1 MRIVLTS
8 DMAVSRIL
16 IFLSVLSVATS
27 QISFGG
33 GGEVEEEDKSCTTPH
48 NKPGTCIGLRQCGNV
63 LSLLKKPIPDEVI
76 GYLRKS
82 VCSFTGFLPDVCCP
96 EEKPTFGGEVTTP
109 PTIPPPQQQEAAW
122 SAWSPYSSC
131 TVTCGGGTQSRTR
144 ACTTEGECE
153 GEEREERE
161 CGTDACPVNGAWS
174 SWGEWSPCSLSCGG
188 GNRTRQRKCNDPA
201 PANGGEECEGEVKES
216 EECGVNEC
224 PKQVEIPSE
233 CGETSVGTNRIVNGQ
248 PAKKNA
254 WPWLAA
260 LGYTDPNTGD
270 VLYLCGA
277 TLITNKHVVTAA
289 HCIRDDMVTVLLG
302 EHILGN
308 DTDGV
313 NPEEYNVTKMIKHEN
328 YNSRTFENDIAIVE
342 FAEEVTF
349 KKGIQ
354 PACLP
359 SKTPALLN
367 DSFVSE
373 GVTIAGW
380 GATSFRG
387 PTSNVLLQG
396 LISVVTNQECKE
408 KFSQF
413 NNVEIGDT
421 KICARDKNDRID
433 ACQGDSGGP
442 MVVLKRSGDNDWRYH
457 LIGVVSFGYRCAVK
471 GFPGVYTRV
480 TEYDQWIRDTV
491 TT

>member
-1 MRIVLTS
+1 MKDRSQLHNLPGHLVQACQLLPGTGQDPLHPLGSPQCVEEHQVLCHSVWGEHNSYRTNHLVVQ
-8 DMAVSRIL
+8 AEHVPPGVSWLDLQQPHIKPL
-16 IFLSVLSVATS
+16 QDLLLFILSVCPPDSSLQDTS
-27 QISFGG
+27 QIVWVQLGG
-33 GGEVEEEDKSCTTPH
+33 WLTQLTLQQVQEEPH
-48 NKPGTCIGLRQCGNV
+48 
-63 LSLLKKPIPDEVI
+63 
-76 GYLRKS
+76 
-82 VCSFTGFLPDVCCP
+82 DVAL
-96 EEKPTFGGEVTTP
+96 
-109 PTIPPPQQQEAAW
+109 PQQHVFPQCPHVIHELELAEHEEIPAE
-122 SAWSPYSSC
+122 
-131 TVTCGGGTQSRTR
+131 CGMTR
-144 ACTTEGECE
+144 AG
-153 GEEREERE
+153 
-161 CGTDACPVNGAWS
+161 S
-174 SWGEWSPCSLSCGG
+174 
-188 GNRTRQRKCNDPA
+188 
-201 PANGGEECEGEVKES
+201 
-216 EECGVNEC
+216 
-224 PKQVEIPSE
+224 
-233 CGETSVGTNRIVNGQ
+233 NRIVNGR
-248 PAKKNA
+248 PAKRNA

-260 LGYTDPNTGD
+260 VGYTDPSTGK

-289 HCIRDDMVTVLLG
+289 HCVRDDMVTVLLG
-302 EHILGN
+302 EHVLGN

-313 NPEEYNVTKMIKHEN
+313 NPEEYNVTRMIKHEN

-342 FAEEVTF
+342 FDTEVTF

-359 SKTPALLN
+359 SITPALLN

-373 GVTIAGW
+373 GVIIAGW

-387 PTSNVLLQG
+387 PTSNILLQG

-413 NNVEIGDT
+413 NNVDIGDT

-442 MVVLKRSGDNDWRYH
+442 MVVLKKSVDNRFRYH

-480 TEYDQWIRDTV
+480 TEYDQWIRNTV
-491 TT
+491 NT

>member
-1 MRIVLTS
+1 MSRLVIVFAL
-8 DMAVSRIL
+8 
-16 IFLSVLSVATS
+16 LSVATS
-27 QISFGG
+27 QISFF
-33 GGEVEEEDKSCTTPH
+33 GGEVEEEDNSCTTPH
-48 NKPGTCIGLRQCGNV
+48 GKPGECIGLRQCGNV
-63 LSLLKKPIPDEVI
+63 LTLLKKPIPDEVI

-96 EEKPTFGGEVTTP
+96 EEKPTFGGEESTP
-109 PTIPPPQQQEAAW
+109 PPTVAPPQESSW
-122 SAWSPYSSC
+122 SSWSPYSSC

-144 ACTTEGECE
+144 ACTPEGECQGE
-153 GEEREERE
+153 GREERE
-161 CGTDACPVNGAWS
+161 CSTDPCAVPGGWS
-174 SWGEWSPCSLSCGG
+174 LWGEWSPCTASCGG
-188 GNRTRQRKCNDPA
+188 GNKTRVRECSDPA
-201 PANGGEECEGEVKES
+201 PANGGEDCEGENTEA
-216 EECGVNEC
+216 EECGAEEC
-224 PKQVEIPSE
+224 PKEVEIPAE
-233 CGETSVGTNRIVNGQ
+233 CGMTRAGSNRIVNGR

-260 LGYTDPNTGD
+260 LGYTDPNTGE

-289 HCIRDDMVTVLLG
+289 HCVRDDMVTVLLG
-302 EHILGN
+302 EHVLGN
-308 DTDGV
+308 DTDGA
-313 NPEEYNVTKMIKHEN
+313 NPEEYNVTRMIKHEN

-342 FAEEVTF
+342 FDKEVTF
-349 KKGIQ
+349 KTGIQ

-359 SKTPALLN
+359 SITPGLLN

-373 GVTIAGW
+373 GVIIAGW

-387 PTSNVLLQG
+387 PTSNILLQG
-396 LISVVTNQECKE
+396 IISVVTNQECRD

-413 NNVEIGDT
+413 NNVEIGET

-442 MVVLKRSGDNDWRYH
+442 MVVLKKSGDNRFRYH

-480 TEYDQWIRDTV
+480 TEYDQWIRNTV
-491 TT
+491 NT